1 MKWLVLLF
9 VLFLEN
15 IYFSKKLA
23 VLTAYKSTFLLKFL
37 QLQCIL
43 EFYLVKTGLI
53 HFETS
58 FLHVA
63 VANEC
68 TFCKKLFFTAGIGV
82 VKWSTIEKICYRK
95 KAIFFF
101 DGHQMFLQN
110 EFIQFRTYIPV
121 KQEVHTK
128 LCTLMWLHIHGY
140 RLLVWF

>member
-1 MKWLVLLF
+1 MFWKGVLFSCSFIDASMKWLVLLF

-95 KAIFFF
+95 KSYIFFRWPSNVF
-101 DGHQMFLQN
+101 A
-110 EFIQFRTYIPV
+110 
-121 KQEVHTK
+121 K
-128 LCTLMWLHIHGY
+128 WIHS
-140 RLLVWF
+140 V